1 MDELE
6 YMTPDVIASCCPLE
20 KRSAIYDCWEDSDG
34 VWVML
39 EEDWFTADGAHTI
52 SLDGADQDC
61 PLWMRIQMLN
71 REFAAMTKGK

>member
-1 MDELE
+1 ME
-6 YMTPDVIASCCPLE
+6 YMTPDTIASCCPLE

-39 EEDWFTADGAHTI
+39 ENDWFTADGAHTI
-52 SLDGADQDC
+52 SIDGADQDC